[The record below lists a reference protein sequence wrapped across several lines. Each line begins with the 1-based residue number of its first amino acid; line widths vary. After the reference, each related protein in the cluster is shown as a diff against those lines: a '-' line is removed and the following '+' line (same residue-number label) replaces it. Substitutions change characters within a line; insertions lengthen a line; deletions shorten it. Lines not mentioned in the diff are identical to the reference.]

1 MKIFSRAKKLFRR
14 DGWRKLR
21 KRIKRNLREKCAAK
35 NLEKWI
41 EADCLTDVRRENL
54 HRQIAGFSNKPLFS
68 IVMPVYNVEEKWL
81 CLCIESVT
89 NQIYANWELCI
100 ADDFSPSPHIK
111 KVLEEYAARDER
123 IKVVFR
129 PENGHISA
137 ASNSALELATGE
149 FVVLLDH
156 DDQLAEDALFYAAK
170 EINNFPETKM
180 IYTDED
186 LIDETGRRYDLK
198 FKPDWSRDLFYSVNY
213 VTHLAIYKT
222 EILQKIGG
230 FRTGFEGSQDYD
242 LALRVI
248 EQISE
253 KHIRHIPKMLYH
265 WRAIKGSVAFSA
277 DEKPYAHER
286 ARQAIREH
294 LQRTGKAATVG
305 ETVYNLHRVRYEL
318 PTDLPRISLILSA
331 GEDFEFDE
339 QVINNFAG
347 QNAYENLEI
356 VLLSKKNLRLPGSAS
371 FSSILPKVKFVGS
384 ENHSEAERLNFAVLQ
399 TSGEILCFA
408 DTNLKPLSEDW
419 LKELASFANQKEIGA
434 VGAKILDADES
445 VLHAGLIVGGNATI
459 CTAYQGFPREFG
471 GTLGRAKLVNNF
483 SAVSISCLAT
493 RREVFDEIGGFDA
506 ENLPNKFFDADFCL
520 KLNEKNLRV
529 VFTPYTEL
537 VQINGKN
544 FLNVQKTATAREHE
558 IFRRKWQTIVEK
570 DPFYNPNLSR
580 QNADFSVEIRAKQ
593 FFKK

>member
-21 KRIKRNLREKCAAK
+21 KRIKRNLREKRAAK

-222 EILQKIGG
+222 EILQKIDG